1 MIWLGVISLL
11 TGYKKKLVK
20 ETISYFIDTTG
31 LTSDN
36 FILLVQRNNMK
47 DEDTLGYNEWLAVK
61 CFKMLKGHGI
71 SLADCLE
78 FRNLA
83 VQLKMEKRGINIS
96 PIWKKEIAKCI
107 EETDISE
114 FTLFEV
120 SDSNSEFSYID
131 NAIYHCMGG
140 EDENFNFF
148 NTFDFDRNN
157 PTFLRMLPNEVRKAI
172 LYKTPLFINI
182 NTYLEK
188 DRSIDGLL
196 EYMKMYSYD
205 KKVYKDILYASLF
218 RVMKLCEDYELKDVR
233 IGFYGSLDMFCEKPD
248 YLPFYQ
254 HFKREFKFNKG
265 VCFNPKSVGVKE
277 KTDFIGY
284 MIWDKKNGV
293 ERDIPVVL
301 DEKIQH
307 TEDTIL
313 TGAKRLFRGKRDS
326 LYDWVQKG
334 MVKEGDTIDIPV
346 FLNLQTKSDKT
357 VEKHSNVLGFQQNSK
372 NLLRSLK
379 KVGVSTVPIGEYTEI
394 TEQNL
399 LKSVASFVVRSCLT
413 EEIGYSTNPIYLSA
427 PDMTIEG
434 YQRWISD
441 ALVYFTFSPL
451 NSAKSYRELG
461 FKMGNPLFPL
471 SFSEVH
477 RLVTDENII
486 NDMNTHS
493 MLNLPFIQVLDEC
506 RANLS
511 EDGRNFYNFCMNKV
525 MKSLT
530 GNFRENEGYK
540 DSLVAWDAG
549 FYQIRRMTTLFT
561 PKEEERYNY
570 LLSVLKDKLRE
581 GIYTYGFVSDIN

>member
-1 MIWLGVISLL
+1 ML

-36 FILLVQRNNMK
+36 FILLVQRNSMK
-47 DEDTLGYNEWLAVK
+47 DESSLNYYEWLAVK
-61 CFKMLKGHGI
+61 SFKMLKEHGI

-83 VQLKMEKRGINIS
+83 FQLKMEKRGINIS

-107 EETDISE
+107 ESTDISDY
-114 FTLFEV
+114 TLFEV
-120 SDSNSEFSYID
+120 SDSNSEFAYID
-131 NAIYHCMGG
+131 DAVFHFMET
-140 EDENFNFF
+140 EDDNMNFF
-148 NTFDFDRNN
+148 NTSDFDRSN
-157 PTFLRMLPNEVRKAI
+157 PTFLRILPNEVRKAI
-172 LYKTPLFINI
+172 LYNTPLFINI
-182 NTYLEK
+182 NPYLEK
-188 DRSIDGLL
+188 NRNVESLL
-196 EYMKMYSYD
+196 DLMNMYNFN
-205 KKVYKDILYASLF
+205 KKQYKDMLYVSLF
-218 RVMKLCEDYELKDVR
+218 RVLRLCEEYNLNNVR

-248 YLPFYQ
+248 FLPFYQ
-254 HFKREFKFNKG
+254 NFKKVFKFNKG

-284 MIWDKKNGV
+284 MIWDKKQGV

-326 LYDWVQKG
+326 LYDWTSKG
-334 MVKEGDTIDIPV
+334 MQKLGDPVNIPI
-346 FLNLQTKSDKT
+346 FLNLQTKSDDT
-357 VEKHSNVLGFQQNSK
+357 VEKYANVLGYQQNSK

-379 KVGVSTVPIGEYTEI
+379 KVGISTVPIGEYTEI
-394 TEQNL
+394 TEENL

-413 EEIGYSTNPIYLSA
+413 EEVSYSTNPIYLSA

-434 YQRWISD
+434 YQEWISD
-441 ALVYFTFSPL
+441 ALVYFTFNPL

-461 FKMGNPLFPL
+461 FKMENPLFPL
-471 SFSEVH
+471 PFSEVH

-493 MLNLPFIQVLDEC
+493 MCNLPFIQVLDQCKE
-506 RANLS
+506 NLS
-511 EDGRNFYNFCMNKV
+511 ADGRSFYNFCMTKV
-525 MKSLT
+525 VKSLT
-530 GNFRENEGYK
+530 GKYRENEGYK

-549 FYQIRRMTTLFT
+549 FYQIRRITELFT

-570 LLSVLKDKLRE
+570 LLSVLKDRLKE
-581 GIYTYGFVSDIN
+581 GIYKYGFISDSN

>member
-1 MIWLGVISLL
+1 MISLL

-36 FILLVQRNNMK
+36 FILLVQRNSMK
-47 DEDTLGYNEWLAVK
+47 DESSLNYYEWLAVK
-61 CFKMLKGHGI
+61 SFKMLKEHGI

-83 VQLKMEKRGINIS
+83 FQLKMEKRGINIS

-107 EETDISE
+107 ESTDISDY
-114 FTLFEV
+114 TLFEV
-120 SDSNSEFSYID
+120 SDSNSEFAYID
-131 NAIYHCMGG
+131 DAVFHFMET
-140 EDENFNFF
+140 EDDNMNFF
-148 NTFDFDRNN
+148 NTSDFDRSN
-157 PTFLRMLPNEVRKAI
+157 PTFLRILPNEVRKAI
-172 LYKTPLFINI
+172 LYNTPLFINI
-182 NTYLEK
+182 NPYLEK
-188 DRSIDGLL
+188 NRNVESLL
-196 EYMKMYSYD
+196 DLMNMYNFN
-205 KKVYKDILYASLF
+205 KKQYKDMLYVSLF
-218 RVMKLCEDYELKDVR
+218 RVLRLCEEYNLNNVR

-248 YLPFYQ
+248 FLPFYQ
-254 HFKREFKFNKG
+254 NFKKVFKFNKG

-284 MIWDKKNGV
+284 MIWDKKQGV

-326 LYDWVQKG
+326 LYDWTSKG
-334 MVKEGDTIDIPV
+334 MQKLGDPVNIPI
-346 FLNLQTKSDKT
+346 FLNLQTKSDDT
-357 VEKHSNVLGFQQNSK
+357 VEKYANVLGYQQNSK

-379 KVGVSTVPIGEYTEI
+379 KVGISTVPIGEYTEI
-394 TEQNL
+394 TEENL

-413 EEIGYSTNPIYLSA
+413 EEVSYSTNPIYLSA

-434 YQRWISD
+434 YQEWISD
-441 ALVYFTFSPL
+441 ALVYFTFNPL

-461 FKMGNPLFPL
+461 FKMENPLFPL
-471 SFSEVH
+471 PFSEVH

-493 MLNLPFIQVLDEC
+493 MCNLPFIQVLDQCKE
-506 RANLS
+506 NLS
-511 EDGRNFYNFCMNKV
+511 ADGRSFYNFCMTKV
-525 MKSLT
+525 VKSLT
-530 GNFRENEGYK
+530 GKYRENEGYK

-549 FYQIRRMTTLFT
+549 FYQIRRITELFT

-570 LLSVLKDKLRE
+570 LLSVLKDRLKE
-581 GIYTYGFVSDIN
+581 GIYKYGFISDSN

>member
-1 MIWLGVISLL
+1 MISLL

-47 DEDTLGYNEWLAVK
+47 DENTLNYNEWLAVK
-61 CFKMLKGHGI
+61 CFQMLKLHNI

-107 EETDISE
+107 ESTDISR

-131 NAIYHCMGG
+131 DALYYCMET
-140 EDENFNFF
+140 EDDNVNFF
-148 NTFDFDRNN
+148 NTSDFDRNN
-157 PTFLRMLPNEVRKAI
+157 PTFLRLLPNEVRKAI

-188 DRSIDGLL
+188 NRNIESVL
-196 EYMKMYSYD
+196 EEMKLYSYD
-205 KKVYKDILYASLF
+205 KKTYKDFLYPALF
-218 RVMKLCEDYELKDVR
+218 RVMKLCEEYDLTDVR
-233 IGFYGSLDMFCEKPD
+233 IGFFGSLEMFCEKPEF
-248 YLPFYQ
+248 LPFYQ
-254 HFKREFKFNKG
+254 NFKKSFKFNKG

-284 MIWDKKNGV
+284 MIWDKKKGI
-293 ERDIPVVL
+293 ERDVPVVL

-326 LYDWVQKG
+326 LYDWVQKSTL
-334 MVKEGDTIDIPV
+334 KEGETVEIPV

-357 VEKHSNVLGFQQNSK
+357 IEKHTNVLGYQQNSK

-379 KVGVSTVPIGEYTEI
+379 KVGISTVPIGEYTEI
-394 TEQNL
+394 TEENL

-413 EEIGYSTNPIYLSA
+413 EEVGYSTNPIYLSA
-427 PDMTIEG
+427 PDMSIEG
-434 YQRWISD
+434 YQEWISD

-461 FKMGNPLFPL
+461 FKMDNPLFPL
-471 SFSEVH
+471 SFSEVR

-493 MLNLPFIQVLDEC
+493 MYNLPFIQVLDEC
-506 RANLS
+506 RVNLS
-511 EDGRNFYNFCMNKV
+511 EDGRTFYNFCMGKV
-525 MKSLT
+525 IKSLT
-530 GNFRENEGYK
+530 GKYRENEGYK

-549 FYQIRRMTTLFT
+549 FYQIRRMSKLFT

-570 LLSVLKDKLRE
+570 LLSVLKDRLRE
-581 GIYTYGFVSDIN
+581 GIYKFGFISELN